1 MEQNR
6 LELRPAVADDFAYIY
21 GLCEATMREYV
32 EIDLGN
38 RFEEIARPTIQT
50 LLGRNLFSKIYVN
63 DQLVGAIA
71 SEGHDTHV
79 QLEELYIDGANQKQ
93 GIGTIVVM
101 RLLEQSTLSG
111 LPVRLHVLASN
122 GARSFYE
129 GCRRSRSCRAR
140 GRTRTTSRA
149 PASSTASPLQ
159 TPEPSG
165 RAGP

>member
-1 MEQNR
+1 
-6 LELRPAVADDFAYIY
+6 
-21 GLCEATMREYV
+21 MREYV

-122 GARSFYE
+122 GARLFYE
-129 GCRRSRSCRAR
+129 KLGFSITRS
-140 GRTRTTSRA
+140 TKEVNFMEYT
-149 PASSTASPLQ
+149 PANVVASV
-159 TPEPSG
+159 
-165 RAGP
+165 A